1 MNHLE
6 RLTMTSKAGRND
18 ACPCGSGKK
27 FKKCCGL
34 KETKGRGNTT
44 LLVIV
49 GLLMAA
55 GLVVGITSMTSEKDI
70 ARPGGVWSAEH
81 GHYH

>member
-1 MNHLE
+1 MIHN
-6 RLTMTSKAGRND
+6 KAGRND

-27 FKKCCGL
+27 YKKCCEL
-34 KETKGRGNTT
+34 KQPRAGGNM
-44 LLVIV
+44 LMLIVV
-49 GLLMAA
+49 GLLTAA
-55 GLVVGITSMTSEKDI
+55 GVVTGITAFMSDRDV